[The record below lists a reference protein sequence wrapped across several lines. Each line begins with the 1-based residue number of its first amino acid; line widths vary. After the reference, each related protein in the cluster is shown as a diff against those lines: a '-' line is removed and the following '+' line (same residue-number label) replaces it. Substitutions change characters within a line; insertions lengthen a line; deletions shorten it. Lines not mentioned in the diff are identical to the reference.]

1 MITSASDFPSY
12 KLLKNLMAGFL
23 AAYGIISFFCFIFLE
38 RTWTVVAPKAPNVMH
53 GYIYQHNNHGS
64 YTYFSAF
71 QATTCALMFMT
82 SIPLCAIGIAMAPK
96 NNLRFSSSKFGHSWT
111 YESDDP
117 TAIRWKAAFV
127 GALVTPAFLF
137 TLGHHIIESL
147 NSVGIVFN
155 LG

>member
-1 MITSASDFPSY
+1 M
-12 KLLKNLMAGFL
+12 
-23 AAYGIISFFCFIFLE
+23 
-38 RTWTVVAPKAPNVMH
+38 APKAPNVIL

-82 SIPLCAIGIAMAPK
+82 SIPFCAIGIAMAPK
-96 NNLRFSSSKFGHSWT
+96 KNLKFSSGKFSHRWT

-137 TLGHHIIESL
+137 TLGRHIIERL
-147 NSVGIVFN
+147 NSVGIVLN